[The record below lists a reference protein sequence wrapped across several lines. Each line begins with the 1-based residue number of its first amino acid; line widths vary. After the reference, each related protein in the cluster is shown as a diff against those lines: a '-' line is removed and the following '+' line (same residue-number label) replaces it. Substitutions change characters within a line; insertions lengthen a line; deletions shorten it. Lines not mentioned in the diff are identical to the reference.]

1 MVSEGS
7 SAGPGATGSALKPEL
22 ADLRDELV
30 SRMAS
35 GAAGL
40 RTEEAFTSLA
50 LRVFRAQC
58 RWNAVYGAFV
68 RGRGIDPETLD
79 DWRRIPAVPTGAFR
93 SLPLVTGGDSPEG
106 VIFRTS
112 GTTAGTGSRG
122 EHRVSD
128 PGLYRAALLP
138 PFRDYLLPDG
148 ARLPLLSLIPPP
160 WELRDSSLSF
170 MMGVVAE
177 VLCPPGGGWF
187 VDALG
192 EMDGEGMAGALQA
205 AEAAGDPVLL
215 AGTAFAWVHW
225 LDAMD
230 RRGLEV
236 RLPEGSRILETGG
249 FKGRSRTLSRE
260 ELYGALE
267 SRLGIPAFRIVNEY
281 GMTELL
287 TQFYEPVLVEG
298 GPGDPRDRRHVGP
311 PWIRTRIL
319 DPETL
324 DEVSP
329 GEPGLLCHLD
339 LANLFS
345 VSAVLTE
352 DLGVAVADGFR
363 VLGRAPG
370 AEPRGCSRAMDE
382 LLSGAAEP

>member
-1 MVSEGS
+1 
-7 SAGPGATGSALKPEL
+7 
-22 ADLRDELV
+22 
-30 SRMAS
+30 MAS
-35 GAAGL
+35 GAAEL
-40 RTEEAFTSLA
+40 REEGAFGSLA

-58 RWNAVYGAFV
+58 RWNPVYGAFV
-68 RGRGIDPETLD
+68 RGRGIDPEALD

-106 VIFRTS
+106 VTFRTS
-112 GTTAGTGSRG
+112 GTTAGRGSRG

-138 PFRDYLLPDG
+138 PFREYLLPDG

-177 VLCPPGGGWF
+177 LLCAPGGGWF
-187 VDALG
+187 VDAG
-192 EMDGEGMAGALQA
+192 GDMDAQGMAGALQT
-205 AEAAGDPVLL
+205 AEAAGEPVLL

-225 LDAMD
+225 LDAME

-267 SRLGIPAFRIVNEY
+267 ARLGIPAFRIVNEY

-287 TQFYEPVLVEG
+287 SQFYEPVLVEG
-298 GPGDPRDRRHVGP
+298 GPGDPRERRHVGP
-311 PWIRTRIL
+311 PWIRTRVL

-352 DLGVAVADGFR
+352 DLGVAVTDGFR